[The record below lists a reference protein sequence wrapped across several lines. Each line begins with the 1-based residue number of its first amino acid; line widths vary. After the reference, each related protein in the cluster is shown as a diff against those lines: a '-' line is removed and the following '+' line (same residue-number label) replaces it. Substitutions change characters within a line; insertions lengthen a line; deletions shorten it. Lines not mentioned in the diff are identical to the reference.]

1 MIMKTHCKVLFGAM
15 AFVVASFSGSMAGL
29 TVNNGTA
36 SGDETGTLVT
46 VTAAAAPAGT
56 HFVGWSGDVT
66 ILANPFIPTTTVT
79 IPFMA
84 VTITATYTA
93 PATNLTPAPGPA
105 TPAAPAAKSISRLRA
120 RWEG

>member
-1 MIMKTHCKVLFGAM
+1 
-15 AFVVASFSGSMAGL
+15 MAGL

-46 VTAAAAPAGT
+46 VTADTAPPGT
-56 HFVGWSGDVT
+56 QFVGWSGDLT

-93 PATNLTPAPGPA
+93 PATNLLPHLAPR
-105 TPAAPAAKSISRLRA
+105 RLPHQQRNPFRDFALAGRGSA
-120 RWEG
+120 RMH

>member
-1 MIMKTHCKVLFGAM
+1 MKRTSKLLFVAM
-15 AFVVASFSGSMAGL
+15 TFAATAFSGSMAGL

-36 SGDETGTLVT
+36 SGDEPGTLVI
-46 VTAAAAPAGT
+46 VTADAAPPGT

-66 ILANPFIPTTTVT
+66 ILANPSLSTTTAT
-79 IPFMA
+79 IPFMP

-93 PATNLTPAPGPA
+93 PATNLSPAPGPA
-105 TPAAPAAKSISRLRA
+105 TPAAPAAKSISRLHA

>member
-1 MIMKTHCKVLFGAM
+1 MKTHCKVLFVAM
-15 AFVVASFSGSMAGL
+15 AFAATAFSGSMAGL

-56 HFVGWSGDVT
+56 DFVRWSGNVE
-66 ILANPFIPTTTVT
+66 ILANPFLPTTTAT
-79 IPFMA
+79 IPFMP

-93 PATNLTPAPGPA
+93 PATPSPA
-105 TPAAPAAKSISRLRA
+105 TPTAPAAKSVPTLDP

>member
-1 MIMKTHCKVLFGAM
+1 MKTHCKVLFGAM
-15 AFVVASFSGSMAGL
+15 AFVVASFSGSIAGL

-66 ILANPFIPTTTVT
+66 ILANPSYIHDDCDDSVYGGNDHRDLHST
-79 IPFMA
+79 
-84 VTITATYTA
+84 
-93 PATNLTPAPGPA
+93 
-105 TPAAPAAKSISRLRA
+105 SDESHSRT
-120 RWEG
+120 

>member
-1 MIMKTHCKVLFGAM
+1 MNRLTKLFFVAM
-15 AFVVASFSGSMAGL
+15 AFAATAFSGSMAGL

-56 HFVGWSGDVT
+56 QFVGWSGDVT
-66 ILANPFIPTTTVT
+66 ILADPSLSTTTAM
-79 IPFMA
+79 IPFMP

-93 PATNLTPAPGPA
+93 PATNLSPAPGPA
-105 TPAAPAAKSISRLRA
+105 TPAEPAAKSISRLHA

>member
-1 MIMKTHCKVLFGAM
+1 
-15 AFVVASFSGSMAGL
+15 MAGL

-46 VTAAAAPAGT
+46 VTADAAPPGT

-105 TPAAPAAKSISRLRA
+105 TPAAPAAKSISRLHA

>member
-1 MIMKTHCKVLFGAM
+1 MKDTRKLLFVAM
-15 AFVVASFSGSMAGL
+15 AFAATAFSGSMAGL

-46 VTAAAAPAGT
+46 VTADTAPPGT
-56 HFVGWSGDVT
+56 QFVGWSGDVT

>member
-1 MIMKTHCKVLFGAM
+1 M
-15 AFVVASFSGSMAGL
+15 AFAATAFSGSMAGL

-36 SGDETGTLVT
+36 SGDEIGTLVT
-46 VTAAAAPAGT
+46 VTADAPPPGT

-66 ILANPFIPTTTVT
+66 ILANPSLSTTTAT
-79 IPFMA
+79 IPFLP

-93 PATNLTPAPGPA
+93 PAMNLSPAPSPA
-105 TPAAPAAKSISRLRA
+105 TAVAPAANSISTLHA

>member
-1 MIMKTHCKVLFGAM
+1 MNRLSKLLFVAM
-15 AFVVASFSGSMAGL
+15 AFAATAFSRSMAGL

-36 SGDETGTLVT
+36 SGDETGMLVT
-46 VTAAAAPAGT
+46 VTADTAPPGT
-56 HFVGWSGDVT
+56 QFVGWSGDVT

-93 PATNLTPAPGPA
+93 PATDSPPTADPA
-105 TPAAPAAKSISRLRA
+105 TYTVPATNSLSKSES
-120 RWEG
+120 WGG

>member
-1 MIMKTHCKVLFGAM
+1 MNRPTKLFFVAM
-15 AFVVASFSGSMAGL
+15 AFAATAFSESMTGL

-36 SGDETGTLVT
+36 SGDEAGTLVT

-56 HFVGWSGDVT
+56 HFVSWSGDVD
-66 ILANPFIPTTTVT
+66 ILANPSLPTTTAT
-79 IPFMA
+79 IPFMP

-93 PATNLTPAPGPA
+93 PATPSPA
-105 TPAAPAAKSISRLRA
+105 TPTAPAAKSIPTLDP

>member
-1 MIMKTHCKVLFGAM
+1 MNRPTKLFFVAM
-15 AFVVASFSGSMAGL
+15 AFAATAFSGSMAGL

-46 VTAAAAPAGT
+46 VTADAAPPGT

-66 ILANPFIPTTTVT
+66 ILANPFIPTTTVA